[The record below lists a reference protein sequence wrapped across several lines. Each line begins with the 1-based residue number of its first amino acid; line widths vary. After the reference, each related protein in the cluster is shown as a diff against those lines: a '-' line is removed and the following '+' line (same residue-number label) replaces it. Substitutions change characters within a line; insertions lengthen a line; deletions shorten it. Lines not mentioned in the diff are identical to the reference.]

1 MNTQKTSQTREGNIV
16 VGLLIGAV
24 IALIPSYYFYT
35 KYQEANKKLKN
46 PQAAAQEEIKGV
58 TDKLGVLMELP
69 KNETPTIATVTD
81 KGKLKDQPF
90 FKSAQNGDKV
100 LLYINAR
107 KAILYRE
114 KDNKIIEVAPININQ
129 NATGAAAVDQNAT
142 QQGTTPQGVTPTGA
156 AAEPSGAMEK

>member
-1 MNTQKTSQTREGNIV
+1 MNKSTSSQTREGNIV

-35 KYQEANKKLKN
+35 KYQEVNKKLKN
-46 PQAAAQEEIKGV
+46 PQAAAAEEIKGV
-58 TDKLGVLMELP
+58 TDKLQGLMELP
-69 KNETPTIATVTD
+69 KNEQPTIATVTD

-90 FKSAQNGDKV
+90 FKNAQNGDKV
-100 LLYINAR
+100 LLYINER

-129 NATGAAAVDQNAT
+129 DATAAAGTAT
-142 QQGTTPQGVTPTGA
+142 
-156 AAEPSGAMEK
+156 PSGQPAPTARPN